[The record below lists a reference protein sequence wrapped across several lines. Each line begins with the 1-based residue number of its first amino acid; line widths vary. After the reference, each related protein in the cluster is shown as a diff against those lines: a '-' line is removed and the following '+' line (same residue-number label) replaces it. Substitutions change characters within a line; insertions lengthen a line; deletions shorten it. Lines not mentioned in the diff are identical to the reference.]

1 MISNDKFKNDQEY
14 LMKTIIKEIGVNYLN
29 FLDGLKFE
37 NIGDKK
43 NYNHVVENK

>member
-1 MISNDKFKNDQEY
+1 MINNENFKNDQEY
-14 LMKTIIKEIGVNYLN
+14 AVKTIIKEIGANYLN

-43 NYNHVVENK
+43 DYNHVKNK